1 MFGLKDHCFFVG
13 NLCYQIVWDH
23 NPAVQPANQMEML
36 SAVMIDLK
44 TSEGKVKH
52 PAELFAA
59 VEGHTH
65 ISLAMYST

>member
-1 MFGLKDHCFFVG
+1 MFGLEDRCSFVG
-13 NLCYQIVWDH
+13 NLCHQTFWDH
-23 NPAVQPANQMEML
+23 NPAVQPAAQMEML

-59 VEGHTH
+59 VEVHTH
-65 ISLAMYST
+65 VLLAMYIC